1 MSMCTEYR
9 TIYYND
15 NNNTFE
21 DEYGADYDYDIS
33 EIMENEQVLY
43 YKKVGG
49 TIYAHIG
56 SDDIEGEDFE
66 VIFPIR
72 DTNRTL
78 YYDIKENVMYDEY
91 GATAFNL
98 FCIILPSYL
107 YMFKKNK
114 KTMDV
119 PGVNGGTVE
128 LIWPDPINY

>member
-1 MSMCTEYR
+1 MSTCIQYR

-49 TIYAHIG
+49 TVYSHIKG
-56 SDDIEGEDFE
+56 DGEDGEDFE

-72 DTNRTL
+72 DINRTL
-78 YYDIKENVMYDEY
+78 YYDVQENLMYDEY
-91 GATAFNL
+91 GATAFNI
-98 FCIILPSYL
+98 FSIVLPSYL
-107 YMFKKNK
+107 YLFKQNKN
-114 KTMDV
+114 TIEV
-119 PGVNGGTVE
+119 PGVNGGFVE
-128 LIWPDPINY
+128 LIWPDCLP